1 MSLVVAVP
9 VNQLRVVPRKGSK
22 LLLHLVVVCGWFEFS
37 RYMADM
43 MEVLLDLYMSCILDS
58 SNCRVVS
65 SWVDADGCCSKDRR
79 ELLSPSELPLEELPV
94 LFQISK

>member
-9 VNQLRVVPRKGSK
+9 VNQLRAVPRKGSK

-37 RYMADM
+37 RFMADM

-65 SWVDADGCCSKDRR
+65 SWVGADGCCSKDLRNC
-79 ELLSPSELPLEELPV
+79 
-94 LFQISK
+94 